1 VCKVSSNPVNWHQLV
16 ITGPDCL
23 VVWEIEKFRDQY
35 ILTSSDVGPPDITT
49 PTNVETRK
57 SQPQITICDLPG
69 EEPFYP
75 FGLSHVLADFGY
87 FSDVETCQPVT
98 INDHCW
104 GANSIVYC
112 SCDGGQVLKLDTE
125 SMILV
130 LLVNPQASNES
141 EDNKTEYTIAP
152 EDGSSDCIA
161 VNKTSIAIGG
171 KDGFVRCI
179 SLAL

>member
-1 VCKVSSNPVNWHQLV
+1 
-16 ITGPDCL
+16 
-23 VVWEIEKFRDQY
+23 
-35 ILTSSDVGPPDITT
+35 
-49 PTNVETRK
+49 
-57 SQPQITICDLPG
+57 
-69 EEPFYP
+69 
-75 FGLSHVLADFGY
+75 LADFGY

-161 VNKTSIAIGG
+161 VNKTSIAIGD
-171 KDGFVRCI
+171 KVYMYCMAYEQHCTAICLVLTGFIGWFCSMYILGFIKEEVLRTFA
-179 SLAL
+179 SVLEQLKV